1 MDFFLLYQYI
11 VAAILLLIMINF
23 IINCFLFKDTIK
35 HKLPESF
42 LKERPLISIL
52 IPARNEED
60 NIKRC
65 INSLLKQDYNNLE
78 ILVLDDG
85 SIDRTAEIVN
95 KLIKK
100 DPRIRLYYGK
110 PLARGWLGKSYA
122 CQQLAG
128 YAKGQ
133 YLLFVDADTL
143 HFPTSISSAVACL
156 LKYKVDALS
165 VFAKQIMVTFPERM
179 VIPFGNFMIMG
190 FMPLALIRR
199 SRKALFCT
207 AIGQFMLFKKD
218 IYKAI
223 GGHESVK
230 GEILEDVII
239 SKQVK
244 RCGYKFM
251 IFDGRSNLYCRMYHN
266 FSEVVSGY
274 SKVLFSSFD
283 YSVMMMSTAIVV
295 IAAIYLMPFVM
306 LPLSIIFDW
315 QQAYINMIF
324 LQMIFIL
331 VTRIILSVRYRMKAV
346 DILLY
351 PLSVIY
357 LLSIAANSVLQYK
370 FNIGVCW
377 KGRTYN
383 VVENEDNEEE
393 LKLIKDNYN

>member
-11 VAAILLLIMINF
+11 VGGILLLIMINF
-23 IINCFLFKDTIK
+23 IINSFLFKNTIK
-35 HKLPESF
+35 YKLPESF

-65 INSLLKQDYNNLE
+65 INSLLKQDYDNLE

-85 SIDRTAEIVN
+85 SIDRTAEIVSE
-95 KLIKK
+95 LTKK
-100 DPRIRLYYGK
+100 DARIRLYYGK

-128 YAKGQ
+128 RAEGQ

-143 HFPTSISSAVACL
+143 HFPTSVSSAIACL

-165 VFAKQIMVTFPERM
+165 VFAKQIMVTLPERM

-199 SRKALFCT
+199 SRRALFCT

-230 GEILEDVII
+230 GKILEDVII

-274 SKVLFSSFD
+274 SKVLFSAFD
-283 YSVMMMSTAIVV
+283 YSIMMMSTALVV
-295 IAAIYLMPFVM
+295 ITAIYLMPFVM
-306 LPLSIIFDW
+306 LPLSVIFDW
-315 QQAYINMIF
+315 QQIYVNILV
-324 LQMIFIL
+324 LQIIFIL
-331 VTRIILSVRYRMKAV
+331 ITRIMLSIRYRMKAI

-357 LLSIAANSVLQYK
+357 LLSMAINSVLQYR

-383 VVENEDNEEE
+383 IVENEDDEEE
-393 LKLIKDNYN
+393 LKLINDNYK

>member
-1 MDFFLLYQYI
+1 
-11 VAAILLLIMINF
+11 MINF
-23 IINCFLFKDTIK
+23 IINNYLFKNTIK

-42 LKERPLISIL
+42 LKAKPLISVL

-65 INSLLKQDYNNLE
+65 INSLLKQDYTNFE

-85 SIDRTAEIVN
+85 STDNTAEIVN
-95 KLIKK
+95 ELIKK

-133 YLLFVDADTL
+133 YFLFVDADTL
-143 HFPTSISSAVACL
+143 HFPTSVSSSVACL
-156 LKYKVDALS
+156 LKYEIDALS
-165 VFAKQIMVTFPERM
+165 VFPKQIMVTFPERM
-179 VIPFGNFMIMG
+179 VIPFANFMIMG
-190 FMPLALIRR
+190 FMPLALIRK
-199 SRKALFCT
+199 SRRAIFCT
-207 AIGQFMLFKKD
+207 AIGQFMLFKREV
-218 IYKAI
+218 YEAI

-230 GEILEDVII
+230 GKILEDVII

-251 IFDGRSNLYCRMYHN
+251 IFDGSINLYCRMYHN
-266 FSEVVSGY
+266 FSEIVSGY

-283 YSVMMMSTAIVV
+283 YSITMISTAIVL
-295 IAAIYLMPFVM
+295 IAAIYLMPFIM
-306 LPLSIIFDW
+306 FPLGIIFDW
-315 QQAYINMIF
+315 QQIYVNIIA
-324 LQMIFIL
+324 LQIIFIL
-331 VTRIILSVRYRMKAV
+331 ITRIMLSIRFRMKAV

-357 LLSIAANSVLQYK
+357 LLSLAVNSVLQFK

-383 VVENEDNEEE
+383 IVENEDNEEE
-393 LKLIKDNYN
+393 LKLIKDNYK

>member
-11 VAAILLLIMINF
+11 VAGILLLIMINF
-23 IINCFLFKDTIK
+23 IINSFLFKDTIK

-65 INSLLKQDYNNLE
+65 INSLLKQDYENFE
-78 ILVLDDG
+78 ILVLDDSSTDG
-85 SIDRTAEIVN
+85 TVKIVN

-100 DPRIRLYYGK
+100 DARIRLYYGK

-128 YAKGQ
+128 HAKGK

-143 HFPTSISSAVACL
+143 HFPTSVSSAVACL
-156 LKYKVDALS
+156 LKYKVDAIS

-199 SRKALFCT
+199 SRRALFCT

-218 IYKAI
+218 IYEAI

-283 YSVMMMSTAIVV
+283 YSIMMMSTAIVV

-315 QQAYINMIF
+315 QQAYVNMIF

-357 LLSIAANSVLQYK
+357 LLSMAVNSVLQYK

-393 LKLIKDNYN
+393 LKLIKDNYK

>member
-393 LKLIKDNYN
+393 LKLIKDNYK

>member
-11 VAAILLLIMINF
+11 VAGILLLIMINF

-65 INSLLKQDYNNLE
+65 INSLLKQDYENLE

-85 SIDRTAEIVN
+85 SIDRTAEIVSE
-95 KLIKK
+95 LIKK
-100 DPRIRLYYGK
+100 DSRIRLYYGK

-143 HFPTSISSAVACL
+143 HFPTSVSSAIACL

-165 VFAKQIMVTFPERM
+165 VFAKQIMVTLPERM

-190 FMPLALIRR
+190 FMPLALIRK
-199 SRKALFCT
+199 SRRALFCT

-283 YSVMMMSTAIVV
+283 YSIMMISTALVV

-315 QQAYINMIF
+315 QQAYVNMIF

-357 LLSIAANSVLQYK
+357 LLSMAVNSVLQYK
-370 FNIGVCW
+370 FNIGICW

-393 LKLIKDNYN
+393 LRLINDNYK

>member
-1 MDFFLLYQYI
+1 MDLFLLYQYI
-11 VAAILLLIMINF
+11 VAAVLLVIMTNF
-23 IINCFLFKDTIK
+23 IINNFLFKNTIK

-42 LKERPLISIL
+42 LKAKPLISVL

-65 INSLLKQDYNNLE
+65 INSLLKQDYENLE

-85 SIDRTAEIVN
+85 STDRTVEIVSR
-95 KLIKK
+95 LAKK
-100 DPRIRLYYGK
+100 DARIRLYYGK

-143 HFPTSISSAVACL
+143 HFPTSVSSAVACL

-165 VFAKQIMVTFPERM
+165 VFAKQIMVTLHERM
-179 VIPFGNFMIMG
+179 IIPFGNFMIMG

-199 SRKALFCT
+199 SRRAIFCT
-207 AIGQFMLFKKD
+207 AIGQFMLFKREV
-218 IYKAI
+218 YEAI

-230 GEILEDVII
+230 GKILEDVII

-251 IFDGRSNLYCRMYHN
+251 IFDGSNNLYCRMYHN
-266 FSEVVSGY
+266 FSEIVSGY

-283 YSVMMMSTAIVV
+283 YSVTMISTAIVL
-295 IAAIYLMPFVM
+295 IAAIYLMPFIM
-306 LPLSIIFDW
+306 LPLGIIFDW
-315 QQAYINMIF
+315 QQIYVNIIT
-324 LQMIFIL
+324 LQIIFIL
-331 VTRIILSVRYRMKAV
+331 ITRIMLSIRFRMKAA

-357 LLSIAANSVLQYK
+357 LLSLAVNSVLQFK

-393 LKLIKDNYN
+393 LKLINDNYK

>member
-1 MDFFLLYQYI
+1 MDFFFLYQYI
-11 VAAILLLIMINF
+11 VAGILLLIMINF
-23 IINCFLFKDTIK
+23 IINSFLFKNTIK

-42 LKERPLISIL
+42 LKKNPLISVL
-52 IPARNEED
+52 IPARTEED

-65 INSLLKQDYNNLE
+65 INSLLKQDYENLE

-85 SIDRTAEIVN
+85 STDGTVKIVN
-95 KLIKK
+95 ELIKK
-100 DPRIRLYYGK
+100 DVRIRLYYGK
-110 PLARGWLGKSYA
+110 PLASGWLGKSYA

-128 YAKGQ
+128 YARGK
-133 YLLFVDADTL
+133 YFLFVDADTL
-143 HFPTSISSAVACL
+143 HFPTSVSSSVACL
-156 LKYKVDALS
+156 LKYKIDALS
-165 VFAKQIMVTFPERM
+165 VFAKQIMVSFPERM
-179 VIPFGNFMIMG
+179 VIPFGNFMIMA

-199 SRKALFCT
+199 SRRALFCT
-207 AIGQFMLFKKD
+207 AIGQFMLFKKNV
-218 IYKAI
+218 YKGI

-251 IFDGRSNLYCRMYHN
+251 IFDGRSNLFCRMYHN

-283 YSVMMMSTAIVV
+283 YSIMMMSTAIVV

-306 LPLSIIFDW
+306 FPLSIVFDW
-315 QQAYINMIF
+315 QQAYVNIMV
-324 LQMIFIL
+324 LQIIFIL
-331 VTRIILSVRYRMKAV
+331 ITRIILSIRFGMKAV

-357 LLSIAANSVLQYK
+357 LLSMAVNSVLQYR
-370 FNIGVCW
+370 FNIGICW

-383 VVENEDNEEE
+383 VVENEDDEEE
-393 LKLIKDNYN
+393 LKLINDNYK

>member
-11 VAAILLLIMINF
+11 VAAVLLLIMINF
-23 IINCFLFKDTIK
+23 IINNYLFKNTIK

-42 LKERPLISIL
+42 LKAKPLISVL

-65 INSLLKQDYNNLE
+65 INSLLKQDYENLE

-85 SIDRTAEIVN
+85 STDRTVEIVR
-95 KLIKK
+95 KLAKK
-100 DPRIRLYYGK
+100 DIRIRLYHGK

-128 YAKGQ
+128 YVKGQ

-143 HFPTSISSAVACL
+143 HFPNSVSSAVACL
-156 LKYKVDALS
+156 LKYEVDALS
-165 VFAKQIMVTFPERM
+165 VFAKQIMVTLHERM
-179 VIPFGNFMIMG
+179 IIPFGNFMIMG
-190 FMPLALIRR
+190 FMPLALIRK
-199 SRKALFCT
+199 SRRAIFCT
-207 AIGQFMLFKKD
+207 AIGQFMLFKREV
-218 IYKAI
+218 YEAI

-230 GEILEDVII
+230 GKILEDVII

-251 IFDGRSNLYCRMYHN
+251 IFDGSSNLYCRMYHN
-266 FSEVVSGY
+266 FSEIVSGY

-283 YSVMMMSTAIVV
+283 YSITMISTAMVV
-295 IAAIYLMPFVM
+295 VTAIYLMPFIM
-306 LPLSIIFDW
+306 FPLGIIFDW
-315 QQAYINMIF
+315 QQIYVNIIA
-324 LQMIFIL
+324 LQIIFIL
-331 VTRIILSVRYRMKAV
+331 ITRIMLSIRFRMKAV

-357 LLSIAANSVLQYK
+357 LLSLAVNSVLQFK

-383 VVENEDNEEE
+383 IVENEDNEEE
-393 LKLIKDNYN
+393 LKLIKDNYK

>member
-1 MDFFLLYQYI
+1 MDYFLLYQYI
-11 VAAILLLIMINF
+11 VAGILLLIMINF
-23 IINCFLFKDTIK
+23 IINSFLFKDTIE
-35 HKLPESF
+35 HILPESF

-52 IPARNEED
+52 IPARNEEN

-65 INSLLKQDYNNLE
+65 INSLLKQDYENLE

-85 SIDRTAEIVN
+85 STDGTAKIVN
-95 KLIKK
+95 ELIKK
-100 DPRIRLYYGK
+100 DARIRLYYGK

-128 YAKGQ
+128 YAKGK

-143 HFPTSISSAVACL
+143 HFPTSVSSAIACL

-165 VFAKQIMVTFPERM
+165 VFANQIMVTFPERM

-199 SRKALFCT
+199 SRRALFCT
-207 AIGQFMLFKKD
+207 AIGQFMLFKRD

-223 GGHESVK
+223 GGHESVR

-306 LPLSIIFDW
+306 FPLSIIFDW
-315 QQAYINMIF
+315 QQAYVNMIF

-331 VTRIILSVRYRMKAV
+331 VTRIILSVRYRMKVV

-357 LLSIAANSVLQYK
+357 LLSMAVNSVLQYK

-393 LKLIKDNYN
+393 LKLIKDNYK

>member
-11 VAAILLLIMINF
+11 VAGILLLIMINF
-23 IINCFLFKDTIK
+23 IINNFLFKNTIK

-65 INSLLKQDYNNLE
+65 INSLLKQDYKNFE

-85 SIDRTAEIVN
+85 STDGTADVVN
-95 KLIKK
+95 ELIKK
-100 DPRIRLYYGK
+100 DTRIRLYHGK

-128 YAKGQ
+128 YAKGK
-133 YLLFVDADTL
+133 YLLFIDADTL
-143 HFPTSISSAVACL
+143 HFPTSISSSVACL
-156 LKYKVDALS
+156 LRYKIDALS
-165 VFAKQIMVTFPERM
+165 VFAKQIMVTLPERM
-179 VIPFGNFMIMG
+179 VIPFSNFMIMG

-218 IYKAI
+218 VYKAI
-223 GGHESVK
+223 GGHKSVK

-239 SKQVK
+239 SKRVK

-251 IFDGRSNLYCRMYHN
+251 IFDGSSNLYCRMYHN

-274 SKVLFSSFD
+274 SKVLFASFD
-283 YSVMMMSTAIVV
+283 YSITMISSAIVI

-315 QQAYINMIF
+315 QQTHVNIMI
-324 LQMIFIL
+324 LQIIFIL
-331 VTRIILSVRYRMKAV
+331 ITRIMLSIRFKMKAF
-346 DILLY
+346 DIFLF

-357 LLSIAANSVLQYK
+357 LLSMAINSVLQYR
-370 FNIGVCW
+370 FNIGICW

-383 VVENEDNEEE
+383 IVENEDDGEE
-393 LKLIKDNYN
+393 LKLINDNYK

>member
-1 MDFFLLYQYI
+1 MGFFLLYQYI
-11 VAAILLLIMINF
+11 AAGILLLIMINF
-23 IINCFLFKDTIK
+23 IINNFLFKNTIK

-42 LKERPLISIL
+42 LKERPLISVL

-65 INSLLKQDYNNLE
+65 INSLLKQDYDNLE

-85 SIDRTAEIVN
+85 STDRTAKIVDE
-95 KLIKK
+95 LIKK
-100 DPRIRLYYGK
+100 DTRIRLYYGR

-128 YAKGQ
+128 YSKGR

-143 HFPTSISSAVACL
+143 HFPTSVSSAVACL
-156 LKYKVDALS
+156 LQYKVDALS
-165 VFAKQIMVTFPERM
+165 VFAKQIMVTLPERM

-190 FMPLALIRR
+190 FMPFALIRR
-199 SRKALFCT
+199 SRRALFCT
-207 AIGQFMLFKKD
+207 AIGQFMLFKKEV
-218 IYKAI
+218 YEAI

-244 RCGYKFM
+244 RCGYRFM

-283 YSVMMMSTAIVV
+283 YNIVMMSAAIVA

-306 LPLSIIFDW
+306 LPLGIIFDW
-315 QQAYINMIF
+315 QQMYINIMI
-324 LQMIFIL
+324 LQVIFIL
-331 VTRIILSVRYRMKAV
+331 ITRIILSIRFRMKAI

-357 LLSIAANSVLQYK
+357 LLSLAVNSVLQYK

-383 VVENEDNEEE
+383 VVENEDEEEE
-393 LKLIKDNYN
+393 LRLINDNYK

>member
-11 VAAILLLIMINF
+11 VAGILLLIMVNF
-23 IINCFLFKDTIK
+23 IINSFLFKNTIK

-143 HFPTSISSAVACL
+143 HFPTSISSAIACL

-179 VIPFGNFMIMG
+179 VIPFGNFLIMG

-274 SKVLFSSFD
+274 SKILFSSFD

-357 LLSIAANSVLQYK
+357 LLSMAVNSVLQYK

-383 VVENEDNEEE
+383 IVENEDNEEE
-393 LKLIKDNYN
+393 LKLIKDNYK

>member
-11 VAAILLLIMINF
+11 VAGILLLIMINF
-23 IINCFLFKDTIK
+23 IINSFLFKNTIN

-65 INSLLKQDYNNLE
+65 INSLLKQDYDNLE

-95 KLIKK
+95 ELIKK
-100 DPRIRLYYGK
+100 DSRIRLYYGK

-128 YAKGQ
+128 HAEGQ

-143 HFPTSISSAVACL
+143 HFPTSVSSAIACL

-165 VFAKQIMVTFPERM
+165 VFAKQIMVTLPERM

-199 SRKALFCT
+199 SRSALFCT

-223 GGHESVK
+223 GGHKSVK

-266 FSEVVSGY
+266 LSEVVSGY
-274 SKVLFSSFD
+274 SKILFSSFD
-283 YSVMMMSTAIVV
+283 YSIMMMSAAIVV

-306 LPLSIIFDW
+306 LPLSIVFDW
-315 QQAYINMIF
+315 QQTYVNIMI
-324 LQMIFIL
+324 LQIIFIL
-331 VTRIILSVRYRMKAV
+331 ITRIMLSIRFGMKAV

-357 LLSIAANSVLQYK
+357 LLSMAVNSVLQYR

-383 VVENEDNEEE
+383 IVENEDDEEE
-393 LKLIKDNYN
+393 LKLINDNYK

>member
-11 VAAILLLIMINF
+11 VAGVLLVIMINF
-23 IINCFLFKDTIK
+23 IINSFLFKNTIN

-65 INSLLKQDYNNLE
+65 INSLLKQDYDNLE

-85 SIDRTAEIVN
+85 SIDKTAEIVN
-95 KLIKK
+95 ELIKK
-100 DPRIRLYYGK
+100 DARIRLYFGK

-128 YAKGQ
+128 HAKGQ

-143 HFPTSISSAVACL
+143 HFPTSVSSAIACL

-165 VFAKQIMVTFPERM
+165 VFAKQIMVTLPERM

-199 SRKALFCT
+199 SRRALFCT
-207 AIGQFMLFKKD
+207 AIGQYMLFKKD

-283 YSVMMMSTAIVV
+283 YSIMMMSTAIVV

-306 LPLSIIFDW
+306 LPLSMIFDW
-315 QQAYINMIF
+315 QQIYVNIMI
-324 LQMIFIL
+324 LQIIFIL
-331 VTRIILSVRYRMKAV
+331 VTRIILSIRFGMKAV
-346 DILLY
+346 DMLLY

-357 LLSIAANSVLQYK
+357 LLSMAVNSVLQYR

-383 VVENEDNEEE
+383 VVENEEDEEE
-393 LKLIKDNYN
+393 LKLINDNYK

>member
-1 MDFFLLYQYI
+1 MDLFLLYHYI
-11 VAAILLLIMINF
+11 VAAVLLVIMINF
-23 IINCFLFKDTIK
+23 IINNFLFKNTIK

-42 LKERPLISIL
+42 LRARPLISVL
-52 IPARNEED
+52 IPARNEEN

-65 INSLLKQDYNNLE
+65 INSILKQDYENLE

-85 SIDRTAEIVN
+85 STDKTAKIVN
-95 KLIKK
+95 ELIKK
-100 DPRIRLYYGK
+100 DARIRLYQGK
-110 PLARGWLGKSYA
+110 PLASGWLGKSYA

-128 YAKGQ
+128 YSKGQ

-143 HFPTSISSAVACL
+143 HFPTSVSSTVACL
-156 LKYKVDALS
+156 LKYNVDALS
-165 VFAKQIMVTFPERM
+165 VFANQIMVTFPERM
-179 VIPFGNFMIMG
+179 VIPFGNFMIMA

-199 SRKALFCT
+199 SRRAIFCT
-207 AIGQFMLFKKD
+207 AIGQFMLFKRHV
-218 IYKAI
+218 YEAI

-244 RCGYKFM
+244 RCGYRFM
-251 IFDGRSNLYCRMYHN
+251 IFDGRSNLHCRMYHN

-283 YSVMMMSTAIVV
+283 YRVTMISIAIVM

-306 LPLSIIFDW
+306 LPLGIFFDW
-315 QQAYINMIF
+315 QQIYVNIMI
-324 LQMIFIL
+324 LQVLFIL
-331 VTRIILSVRYRMKAV
+331 ITRIILSIRFRMKAV

-357 LLSIAANSVLQYK
+357 LLSIAVNSVLQYR
-370 FNIGVCW
+370 FNFGICW

-383 VVENEDNEEE
+383 IVENEDDEEE
-393 LKLIKDNYN
+393 LILLNDNYK

>member
-42 LKERPLISIL
+42 LKKRPLISIL

-179 VIPFGNFMIMG
+179 VIPFGNFLIMG

-230 GEILEDVII
+230 GKILEDVII

-383 VVENEDNEEE
+383 VVGNEDNEEE
-393 LKLIKDNYN
+393 LKLIKDNYK

>member
-52 IPARNEED
+52 IPARNEEN

-357 LLSIAANSVLQYK
+357 LLSMAVNSALQYK

-383 VVENEDNEEE
+383 IVENEDNEEE
-393 LKLIKDNYN
+393 LKLIKDNYK

>member
-1 MDFFLLYQYI
+1 
-11 VAAILLLIMINF
+11 
-23 IINCFLFKDTIK
+23 
-35 HKLPESF
+35 
-42 LKERPLISIL
+42 
-52 IPARNEED
+52 
-60 NIKRC
+60 
-65 INSLLKQDYNNLE
+65 
-78 ILVLDDG
+78 
-85 SIDRTAEIVN
+85 
-95 KLIKK
+95 
-100 DPRIRLYYGK
+100 
-110 PLARGWLGKSYA
+110 
-122 CQQLAG
+122 LAG
-128 YAKGQ
+128 YAKGE

-143 HFPTSISSAVACL
+143 HFPTSVSSSVACL
-156 LKYKVDALS
+156 LRYKIDALS
-165 VFAKQIMVTFPERM
+165 VFAKQIMVTIPERM
-179 VIPFGNFMIMG
+179 VIPYSNFMIMG

-218 IYKAI
+218 VYKAI

-266 FSEVVSGY
+266 FSEVVRGY
-274 SKVLFSSFD
+274 AKVLFASFD
-283 YSVMMMSTAIVV
+283 YSITMLSIAIVM

-315 QQAYINMIF
+315 QQIYVNIIF
-324 LQMIFIL
+324 LQIIFIL
-331 VTRIILSVRYRMKAV
+331 ITRIMLTIRYRMKV
-346 DILLY
+346 IDIVLF

-357 LLSIAANSVLQYK
+357 LLSMAVNSIIQYR

-393 LKLIKDNYN
+393 LKLINDNYK

>member
-179 VIPFGNFMIMG
+179 VIPFGNFLIMG

-357 LLSIAANSVLQYK
+357 LLSMAVNSVLQYK

-383 VVENEDNEEE
+383 IVENEDNEEE
-393 LKLIKDNYN
+393 LKLIKDNYK

>member
-11 VAAILLLIMINF
+11 VAGILLLIMINF
-23 IINCFLFKDTIK
+23 IINSFLFKDTIK

-65 INSLLKQDYNNLE
+65 INSLLKQDYDNLE

-95 KLIKK
+95 ELIKK

-128 YAKGQ
+128 HAKGQ

-143 HFPTSISSAVACL
+143 HFPTSVSSAVACL

-199 SRKALFCT
+199 SRRALFCT
-207 AIGQFMLFKKD
+207 AIGQFMLFKKE

-266 FSEVVSGY
+266 FFEVVAGY

-283 YSVMMMSTAIVV
+283 YSIMMISTAIVV
-295 IAAIYLMPFVM
+295 IAAVYLMPFVM

-315 QQAYINMIF
+315 QQAYVNMIF

-357 LLSIAANSVLQYK
+357 LLSMAVNSVLQYK

-393 LKLIKDNYN
+393 LRLINDNYK

>member
-143 HFPTSISSAVACL
+143 HFPTSISSAIACL

-179 VIPFGNFMIMG
+179 VIPFGNFLIMG

-357 LLSIAANSVLQYK
+357 LLSMAVNSVLQYK

-383 VVENEDNEEE
+383 IVENEDNEEE
-393 LKLIKDNYN
+393 LKLIKDNYK

>member
-11 VAAILLLIMINF
+11 VAAVLMVIMINF
-23 IINCFLFKDTIK
+23 IINNFLFINTIK

-42 LKERPLISIL
+42 HKAKPLISVL

-65 INSLLKQDYNNLE
+65 INSLLKQDYENLE

-85 SIDRTAEIVN
+85 STDRTVEIVSE
-95 KLIKK
+95 LAKK
-100 DPRIRLYYGK
+100 DVRIRLYHGK

-143 HFPTSISSAVACL
+143 HFPTSLSSAVACL

-165 VFAKQIMVTFPERM
+165 VFAKQIMVTLHERM
-179 VIPFGNFMIMG
+179 IIPFGNFMIMG
-190 FMPLALIRR
+190 FMPLALIRG
-199 SRKALFCT
+199 SRRALFCT
-207 AIGQFMLFKKD
+207 AIGQFMLFKREV
-218 IYKAI
+218 YEAI

-230 GEILEDVII
+230 GKILEDVII

-251 IFDGRSNLYCRMYHN
+251 IFDGSSNLYCRMYHN
-266 FSEVVSGY
+266 FSEIVSGY

-283 YSVMMMSTAIVV
+283 YSITMMSTAIVL
-295 IAAIYLMPFVM
+295 IAAIYLVPFIM
-306 LPLSIIFDW
+306 LPLGIIFDW
-315 QQAYINMIF
+315 QQIYVNIIV
-324 LQMIFIL
+324 LQIIFIL
-331 VTRIILSVRYRMKAV
+331 ITRIMLSIRFRMKAV

-351 PLSVIY
+351 PLSVTY
-357 LLSIAANSVLQYK
+357 LLSLAVNSVLQFR
-370 FNIGVCW
+370 FNIGICW

-383 VVENEDNEEE
+383 IVENEYDEEE
-393 LKLIKDNYN
+393 LKLINDNYK